1 MLETWRILPLG
12 GADVSCSGDPGEA
25 VFGGEVDYGE
35 WFLGKGAG
43 LGMGVGGK
51 FIIFVQI
58 NVILLWK
65 FVQIIRSIFEYKL
78 YELKTWVK
86 SYRFYDQ
93 KMGKLDERRSEEWI
107 KVNICIEMD

>member
-1 MLETWRILPLG
+1 MLPLG

-25 VFGGEVDYGE
+25 VFGGEVGYGE

-58 NVILLWK
+58 NVILL
-65 FVQIIRSIFEYKL
+65 
-78 YELKTWVK
+78 
-86 SYRFYDQ
+86 
-93 KMGKLDERRSEEWI
+93 
-107 KVNICIEMD
+107 